1 LNETADLK
9 RPFLVGLLATAIAFL
24 IMGGLIA
31 VFATR
36 DDRPEGVA
44 ERWLTAVGDLT
55 RKGVRSD
62 TEKRVTKHGDL
73 SLANLFITAGHDYD
87 GKTAFTALEV
97 GRGRRVNAQITIVP
111 MKITDRADD
120 KKTEQAVLVMQRSK
134 DSWRVVAVQPASAEL
149 RVPSDGGPS
158 VSEAPVTLY
167 GVALLLGVGVAVTAS
182 ALVRAAGREQ
192 DALRSTA

>member
-1 LNETADLK
+1 LNDTAELK

-62 TEKRVTKHGDL
+62 TEKRVTNHGAL
-73 SLANLFITAGHDYD
+73 SLASMFITAGHDYD

-97 GRGRRVNAQITIVP
+97 GRGRRLNAQITLVG
-111 MKITDRADD
+111 MKVTDRAND
-120 KKTEQAVLVMQRSK
+120 KTTKAVLALQRSGG
-134 DSWRVVAVQPASAEL
+134 SWRVTAVQPESAEL

-167 GVALLLGVGVAVTAS
+167 GVALVLGIGVAATAS
-182 ALVRAAGREQ
+182 ALVRAAGREH
-192 DALRSTA
+192 DALLSTA

>member
-1 LNETADLK
+1 
-9 RPFLVGLLATAIAFL
+9 LLATAIAFL
-24 IMGGLIA
+24 IIGGLIA

-55 RKGVRSD
+55 RKGVLSD
-62 TEKRVTKHGDL
+62 AQKRVTTHGDL
-73 SLANLFITAGHDYD
+73 SLADTFITRAHDYD
-87 GKTAFTALEV
+87 GKSAFTALEV
-97 GRGRRVNAQITIVP
+97 GRGRRLNAQVTLVP
-111 MKITDRADD
+111 MKLTDRADD
-120 KKTEQAVLVMQRSK
+120 KKTKQAVLVLQK
-134 DSWRVVAVQPASAEL
+134 TGDSWRVTAVQPASAEL

-167 GVALLLGVGVAVTAS
+167 GVALLLGVGVAATAS

-192 DALRSTA
+192 DARLSTA